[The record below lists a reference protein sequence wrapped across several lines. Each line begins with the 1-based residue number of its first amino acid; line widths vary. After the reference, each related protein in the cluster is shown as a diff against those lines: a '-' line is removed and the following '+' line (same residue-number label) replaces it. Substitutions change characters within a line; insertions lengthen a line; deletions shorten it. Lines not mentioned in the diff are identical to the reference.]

1 MFSISTSLCIK
12 SWLQDYQSLFIANL
26 FLMNVCLPAWC
37 PHFQLFYFIS
47 NILNL
52 LCAKLEKKKAHK
64 AKEK

>member
-1 MFSISTSLCIK
+1 MFSISMSLCIK

-37 PHFQLFYFIS
+37 PHFQLFYFIC
-47 NILNL
+47 NILTL
-52 LCAKLEKKKAHK
+52 LSAKLKKKAHK